1 MFVVRRHLAPT
12 RRRVGCGGAGLRPGA
27 QTTWT
32 VTELLEHVAREP
44 IDADIRRQ
52 VIGPG
57 SVDEWL
63 GLPPGAPTLE
73 RAVVLAGRVTGR
85 NFVYAESAIAA
96 DRLPGPV
103 RSRLE
108 ASRDPIGRVLLD
120 HELALR
126 RHQLPGPVV
135 ARHADRTGG
144 TLLDVVV
151 LARRYR
157 LIVDGAPAMVIS
169 EWFLAPVGE
178 CRRRPPGHNTPSR
191 GADRRLIRR
200 RVRPPSP
207 GCRSG

>member
-1 MFVVRRHLAPT
+1 MWPSAEGGSAAGALASALD
-12 RRRVGCGGAGLRPGA
+12 RD
-27 QTTWT
+27 TWT

-73 RAVVLAGRVTGR
+73 RAVVLAGRVTGTS
-85 NFVYAESAIAA
+85 FVYAESAIAA
-96 DRLPGPV
+96 DRLPRSV
-103 RSRLE
+103 RSRLQ

-120 HELALR
+120 HEIALR
-126 RHQLPGPVV
+126 RHPLPGPVV

-144 TLLDVVV
+144 SLLDDVV

-169 EWFLAPVGE
+169 EWFLAPVASAVADHLGT
-178 CRRRPPGHNTPSR
+178 PTVPG
-191 GADRRLIRR
+191 G
-200 RVRPPSP
+200 
-207 GCRSG
+207 